1 MLDRQLSSGR
11 RLMGLFC
18 QMVADFFFVSGFI
31 SPSLGL
37 GVRLTGIFRFGDC
50 QVNELGIGRPPSSAP
65 ADLLVLAHAL

>member
-1 MLDRQLSSGR
+1 
-11 RLMGLFC
+11 MGLFC
-18 QMVADFFFVSGFI
+18 RMVADFFFVSGVI

-37 GVRLTGIFRFGDC
+37 GVRLTGIFGDC